1 MTSSTATTLEIR
13 DLADGSQV
21 QLSLI
26 RGQDRDSAPPAD
38 FTYPLE
44 DRDLQEIC
52 WYFTEFLQHPFGES
66 KPRADSVEARLRSLG
81 QSLFQP
87 VFQGNDE
94 AGRIYAAASQGGL
107 AACQLLIVSGRPEF
121 LGLPWELMNSTGDG
135 FLALQF
141 ASVVRR
147 SSAVDIP
154 KFDVDLDNQQFN
166 VLLVSPAPW
175 TKPADASSTTSS
187 VAIEMLEALESLD
200 VVVELD
206 RLQPAGLQALSQR
219 LEERPGHYHAVHL
232 DDWSLNGDGGFNL
245 ESGGKGSAP
254 VSVAQVAD
262 LLVKASVPMVVLNG
276 QGLASPNSI
285 QAWSRAATALS
296 QAGVPFVVS
305 LPTALT
311 GRARA
316 DFVRNLY
323 VGIVRGGG
331 VAEAIAS
338 TRRALMDDPQRPS
351 LAGKAVFWDWA
362 APTVYQSKEYTPIA
376 IEVDQ
381 PDPLAAPMQPEQHTG
396 PDEQLPRNGS
406 FGLVGRR
413 GELRELEA
421 MFREQPVVLMSGNA
435 GSGKTELALGMARWL
450 QKTAARTGGVFYT
463 TFQVGAGLERVVHE
477 IGTAVAG
484 LNFADMPGSQQR
496 QWVLEYLQHQPSL
509 LVWDGVQQTV
519 GLLEESEQAD
529 LNAFVAEATQ
539 GSISRALLVSRRRNE
554 PWLTTPHLDY
564 ELPALGA
571 NDRAELASLILQERG
586 PANLTPGGDADH
598 QLGPAYV
605 ELLDLIEGNPLAM
618 HVAIPMLKEVPASV
632 LLGELQSRSRDLET
646 SSQQTGQEPDRD
658 PYLTALMEY
667 SFSRMPRR
675 SRAHLPFLSMF
686 QQRVMMDILTHI
698 TQERPYRTTMGEELG
713 WGACRT
719 LLRSARDAGFLE
731 SINPSVY
738 QIHPALPWFYGRRLT
753 EQMPASG
760 IRELEREFVRVYADT
775 ADYFMETLYENQD
788 SGTTAVLAEEGNL
801 TQALGLA
808 LEDDQWDA
816 AQLLIQPLAQVYRM
830 QKRYPELQRLR
841 RQLLQVVNPDGGGA
855 AEAEPKGAIELWLY
869 LMGTEASEATDRLDF
884 RTAQELNRELLAYLS
899 STPEGEQDPR
909 TAAVYHQMGVLEQH
923 RWNLVEAEEL
933 FGQSLAIIEQ
943 GEDEAS
949 VADDYYGIGQ
959 VKHHQR
965 LYTEA
970 KEWFSKSLAIH
981 QRLEDGEEMV
991 KDFRALGLA
1000 AQYKFEY
1007 DEAESWYQRA
1017 QSIVEDNR
1025 DEEVAAQVYHE
1036 LGTVFHARYMFEE
1049 AEDRYRQALALAHRL
1064 GLDAQMAME
1073 FHYLGL
1079 LAQARGVGADVA
1091 EEWFELALE
1100 KREEL
1105 GDMRGVGDECRQLGV
1120 SCHQDNR
1127 LEDAQRWYQRAL
1139 DAFEE
1144 IRDVD
1149 RTARTCGQLGRLAEE
1164 QGDLA
1169 NALEWVA
1176 RTYRLAAEHQLPAL
1190 AQAKAHLAAL
1200 REQYGDENF
1209 TSWWRGFAGT
1219 DPPED
1224 LGVDPD
1230 AAP

>member
-1 MTSSTATTLEIR
+1 MTSSTVTMLEIR
-13 DLADGSQV
+13 DLADSGQV
-21 QLSLI
+21 QLSLV
-26 RGQDRDSAPPAD
+26 RGRDRDSAPPSD
-38 FTYPLE
+38 FVHPLI
-44 DRDLQEIC
+44 DDDLREMC
-52 WYFTEFLQHPFGES
+52 WYFTEFLQYPFGES
-66 KPRADSVEARLRSLG
+66 KSRADSVEAKLRSLG
-81 QSLFQP
+81 QALFEP

-94 AGRIYAAASQGGL
+94 AARLYGAASQD
-107 AACQLLIVSGRPEF
+107 APDTCELLIVSDCPEF
-121 LGLPWELMNSTGDG
+121 LGLPWELMNSAAAG
-135 FLALQF
+135 FIASRF

-147 SSAVDIP
+147 TLVDEIP
-154 KFDVDLDNQQFN
+154 TFDADLNNQQLN
-166 VLLVSPAPW
+166 VLLVSPGPW
-175 TKPADASSTTSS
+175 TRPADADLMTGS
-187 VAIEMLEALESLD
+187 VAIETLETLESLD

-206 RLQPAGLQALSQR
+206 RLYPAGLQALSQR
-219 LEERPGHYHAVHL
+219 LEERASHYHVVHL
-232 DDWSLNGDGGFNL
+232 DDWSSNGDGGFNL
-245 ESGGKGSAP
+245 EYGDKGSAS
-254 VSVAQVAD
+254 VSVPQIAE
-262 LLVKASVPMVVLNG
+262 LLVKARVPVVVLNG
-276 QGLASPNSI
+276 QGMGSPGSI

-296 QAGVPFVVS
+296 QAGVPLVVS
-305 LPTALT
+305 LPSALT
-311 GRARA
+311 GKARS

-323 VGIVRGGG
+323 TGIVRGSG
-331 VAEAIAS
+331 VAEAATS
-338 TRRALMDDPQRPS
+338 ARRALMDDPQRPS
-351 LAGKAVFWDWA
+351 LAGKTVFWDWTV
-362 APTVYQSKEYTPIA
+362 PTIYQSREYTPIA
-376 IEVDQ
+376 IEVEQ
-381 PDPLAAPMQPEQHTG
+381 PDPFAVPLQPEQHSR

-413 GELRELEA
+413 SELRELEA
-421 MFREQPVVLMSGNA
+421 IFRQQPVVLMSGNA
-435 GSGKTELALGMARWL
+435 GSGKTELALGLARWL

-484 LNFADMPGSQQR
+484 LNFADMPGPQQR
-496 QWVLEYLQHQPSL
+496 QWVVEYLQHQPSL
-509 LVWDGVQQTV
+509 LIWDGVQQTA
-519 GLLEESEQAD
+519 GLLEDSEQAE
-529 LNAFVAEATQ
+529 LNAFVAAATQ
-539 GSISRALLVSRRRNE
+539 GAISWALVISRRRDE
-554 PWLTTPHLDY
+554 PWLTTPHLNY
-564 ELPALGA
+564 EIPTLGT
-571 NDRAELASLILQERG
+571 NDQAELASLVLQDRG
-586 PANLTPGGDADH
+586 PADLTPGANADH
-598 QLGPAYV
+598 QLGPSYV
-605 ELLDLIEGNPLAM
+605 ELLDLIEGNPLAIQI
-618 HVAIPMLKEVPASV
+618 AIPVLKEIPASV
-632 LLGELQSRSRDLET
+632 LLGELQSRMRDLEA
-646 SSQQTGQEPDRD
+646 SPRHPVQEADRD

-667 SFSRMPRR
+667 SFSRMSRR
-675 SRAHLPFLSMF
+675 TRAHLPFLSMF
-686 QQRVMMDILTHI
+686 QQRVMMDVLTHI
-698 TQERPYRTTMGEELG
+698 TQERAYRTAMGEELG

-731 SINPSVY
+731 TINPSVY
-738 QIHPALPWFYGRRLT
+738 QIHPALPSFYGGRLT
-753 EQMPASG
+753 EQMSASA

-808 LEDDQWDA
+808 LEDGQWDA
-816 AQLLIQPLAQVYRM
+816 AQLLVQPLAQVYRM

-841 RQLLQVVNPDGGGA
+841 RQLLQVVNLDGGGA
-855 AEAEPKGAIELWLY
+855 AEAESKGAIELWLY

-884 RTAQELNRELLAYLS
+884 RTAQELNRELLEFLS
-899 STPEGEQDPR
+899 SKPEGEQDPR

-923 RWNLVEAEEL
+923 RWNLGEAEEL
-933 FGQSLAIIEQ
+933 FTRSLAIIEH

-949 VADDYYGIGQ
+949 VADDYYSIGQ
-959 VKHHQR
+959 VKHLQR

-981 QRLEDGEEMV
+981 QRLQDGEEMV

-1007 DEAESWYQRA
+1007 EEAESWYQRA

-1036 LGTVFHARYMFEE
+1036 LGTVYHARYMFEE
-1049 AEDRYRQALALAHRL
+1049 AEDRYRQSLGLSHRL
-1064 GLDAQMAME
+1064 GLHAQMAVE

-1079 LAQARGVGADVA
+1079 LAQARGVGSAIA

-1105 GDMRGVGDECRQLGV
+1105 GDIRGVGDECRQLAV

-1144 IRDVD
+1144 VGDVD
-1149 RTARTCGQLGRLAEE
+1149 RIARTSGQLGRLAEE

-1190 AQAKAHLAAL
+1190 TPAKAHLAAL
-1200 REQYGDENF
+1200 RDKYGEENF

-1224 LGVDPD
+1224 LTGEDD